1 MSSYPSWLGRRPGD
15 VAPSS
20 CLSRQVS
27 HLNGMVAKL
36 GHLVIRPMVFIS
48 ENDVC
53 CHNEVEEALSKRVA
67 VTKERIQV

>member
-1 MSSYPSWLGRRPGD
+1 
-15 VAPSS
+15 
-20 CLSRQVS
+20 
-27 HLNGMVAKL
+27 MVEKL

-48 ENDVC
+48 ENDEC